1 MGHRARWM
9 GWVALAAVLL
19 PVGELPGYAA
29 TRQPQQGATLAQEQT
44 AESRLSKADRL
55 LDEALQ
61 LWRTSQF
68 EPAFDALLQALELY
82 RHPDVQAAFP
92 NESRQGEG
100 QTLNGLGEIS
110 HVFGRYEQALGY
122 FTDALAITQEIGDRR
137 GEGDT
142 LNNIG
147 LVYLNLG
154 QYEQALVY
162 NIDALAISQDIGDR
176 AGEGVTLNNIGG
188 VYLNLGQYEQAL
200 GYYTDALAIRQE
212 VDDRAGVGQTLNNI
226 GGVYLNLGQYEQAL
240 DSYTNALVVRQAVG
254 DRRGEGVTLNNIG
267 GVYLNLG
274 QYEQALGYYT
284 DALAI
289 RQEVG
294 DRRGEGF
301 TLNNIGAVYNSLGQ
315 YEQSLDYYSDALAIR
330 QDIGDLAGV
339 GQTLNN
345 IGLVYNNLGH
355 YEQALDYYS
364 DALAIRQD
372 IGDRAGVGQ
381 TLNNIGAV
389 YNSLGQYEQALGYYT
404 DALAIRQEIGDR
416 AGEGTTLNNIGV
428 VYGNLGQYEQALGY
442 YTDALAIS
450 QEIGDRASEGVTL
463 NNIGFVL
470 EALGEPELAIAFF
483 KQSVNVREDIRGDI
497 RGLTAEQQQSFTETV
512 ASTYRRLADLL
523 LQADRVLEAQQVL
536 DLLQVQELDDYLQD
550 VQRTAQTESGVPQR
564 PEELAALERFA
575 ANQDQIV
582 ALGRE
587 LRELE
592 AIATANR
599 TPDQTTRIRELRQ
612 LQQDARFAFEQLITS
627 PEVQALVERLR
638 NTTGAANLEL
648 ADLNQ
653 LQNNLQTLRQNTV
666 ALYPL
671 ILEDRLELVVVTANA
686 PPVSRTVAVGR
697 EELNRAIA
705 EFRSALGSPRR
716 DAIAPAQQLYDW
728 LIRPIEADLAQAD
741 AEVVLYAPDGQLR
754 YIPLAALHDGEGWLA
769 QRLQVNNIV
778 AASLTNLTNRPFSS
792 GLSVLA
798 AAFTEGQFTIPTTTR
813 TLLFDG
819 LTYAGREVEN
829 IARLVPGTDQRLNK
843 AFDQSLVLEMNDYN
857 VIHLATHASFNPGPS
872 EDSFILFGDGS
883 HVTLRDVGRWNFPNV
898 DLVVLSAC
906 ETAVGDIIDGNG
918 AEILGLGY
926 RMKQA
931 GADAAIA
938 SLWIV
943 SDGGTQML
951 MDAFYANLSQGL
963 SKTEALQQ
971 AQIALIEGD
980 FTASGVDRRAGIDVV
995 SSQTGLPVS
1004 VADRLSHPYY
1014 WAPFILIGNGL

>member
-1 MGHRARWM
+1 
-9 GWVALAAVLL
+9 
-19 PVGELPGYAA
+19 
-29 TRQPQQGATLAQEQT
+29 
-44 AESRLSKADRL
+44 
-55 LDEALQ
+55 
-61 LWRTSQF
+61 
-68 EPAFDALLQALELY
+68 
-82 RHPDVQAAFP
+82 
-92 NESRQGEG
+92 
-100 QTLNGLGEIS
+100 
-110 HVFGRYEQALGY
+110 
-122 FTDALAITQEIGDRR
+122 
-137 GEGDT
+137 
-142 LNNIG
+142 
-147 LVYLNLG
+147 LG
-154 QYEQALVY
+154 Q
-162 NIDALAISQDIGDR
+162 
-176 AGEGVTLNNIGG
+176 
-188 VYLNLGQYEQAL
+188 
-200 GYYTDALAIRQE
+200 
-212 VDDRAGVGQTLNNI
+212 
-226 GGVYLNLGQYEQAL
+226 
-240 DSYTNALVVRQAVG
+240 
-254 DRRGEGVTLNNIG
+254 
-267 GVYLNLG
+267 
-274 QYEQALGYYT
+274 
-284 DALAI
+284 
-289 RQEVG
+289 
-294 DRRGEGF
+294 
-301 TLNNIGAVYNSLGQ
+301 
-315 YEQSLDYYSDALAIR
+315 
-330 QDIGDLAGV
+330 
-339 GQTLNN
+339 
-345 IGLVYNNLGH
+345 H
-355 YEQALDYYS
+355 
-364 DALAIRQD
+364 
-372 IGDRAGVGQ
+372 
-381 TLNNIGAV
+381 
-389 YNSLGQYEQALGYYT
+389 EQALGYYT

-416 AGEGTTLNNIGV
+416 AGEGG
-428 VYGNLGQYEQALGY
+428 
-442 YTDALAIS
+442 
-450 QEIGDRASEGVTL
+450 TL

-470 EALGEPELAIAFF
+470 EALDEPELAIAFF

-512 ASTYRRLADLL
+512 SHTYRRLADLL
-523 LQADRVLEAQQVL
+523 LQTDRVLEAQRVL

-550 VQRTAQTESGVPQR
+550 VQRTAQTESGVPLR
-564 PEELAALERFA
+564 PEELAALERFT

-587 LRELE
+587 LRQLE
-592 AIATANR
+592 TIATADR
-599 TPDQTTRIRELRQ
+599 TAEQTARIRELRQ

-648 ADLNQ
+648 ANLNQ

-697 EELNRAIA
+697 KELNGAIA
-705 EFRSALGSPRR
+705 EFRSALGSPRQ

-754 YIPLAALHDGEGWLA
+754 YIPLAALHDGESWLA

-778 AASLTNLTNRPFSS
+778 AASLTNLANRPFTG
-792 GLSVLA
+792 GLNVLA
-798 AAFTEGQFTIPTTTR
+798 AAFTEGQYDIPTSTR
-813 TLLFDG
+813 TLSFDG

-843 AFDQSLVLEMNDYN
+843 AFDQSLVLDMNDYN
-857 VIHLATHASFNPGPS
+857 VVHLATHASFNPGPP

-883 HVTLRDVGRWNFPNV
+883 HVTLQDVGRWNFPNV

-926 RMKQA
+926 QMKQA

-951 MDAFYANLSQGL
+951 MDAFYANLSQGM

-995 SSQTGLPVS
+995 SSQTGLPLG
-1004 VADRLSHPYY
+1004 VADRLNHPYY